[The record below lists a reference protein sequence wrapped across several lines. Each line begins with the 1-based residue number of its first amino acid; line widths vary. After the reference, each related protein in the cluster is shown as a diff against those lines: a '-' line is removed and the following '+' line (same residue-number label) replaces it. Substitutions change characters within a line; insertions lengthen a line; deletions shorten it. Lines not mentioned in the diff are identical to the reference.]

1 MTYTVNIFSRSDYSI
16 QDTSDAAFSITAPT
30 LTLTAP
36 NGGETVNTGTV
47 YDITW
52 TTEGGVGDEVKLE
65 LYQGGAFVQ
74 VIEYV
79 VPNTGAYAWSVPRG
93 SDAGGRLH
101 HPHLLPVRPIH
112 SRHQRRRIHRGRGRS
127 ARVRG

>member
-1 MTYTVNIFSRSDYSI
+1 MHGPCRPALPAGDDYTVNIFSRSDYSI

-52 TTEGGVGDEVKLE
+52 TTEGGVG
-65 LYQGGAFVQ
+65 
-74 VIEYV
+74 
-79 VPNTGAYAWSVPRG
+79 
-93 SDAGGRLH
+93 
-101 HPHLLPVRPIH
+101 
-112 SRHQRRRIHRGRGRS
+112 GRGET
-127 ARVRG
+127 